1 MGNFDKAVLSEG
13 QVRVEGFFDPATSTI
28 SYIVTDPAT
37 SVCAVIDPVL
47 DYEAR
52 AGRTH
57 TTSADRLVTHIK
69 ANNLDV
75 AWILETHVHADHLTS
90 APYLQEAVGGQ
101 TAIGANVT
109 SVQEVFGNAF
119 GAGDD
124 FRRDGSQWDKL
135 VSEGDS
141 LELGELAI
149 KVMETPGHTPAC
161 VSYVIADALFVGDTI
176 FMPDFGTAR
185 CDFPGGDAEILYA
198 SVERLLQLPDETRIF
213 TCHDYG
219 GEGRDYAWESTVHQ
233 QRQDNVHLGGG
244 KTKEE
249 FVALREGRDAGLSLP
264 ELILPSVQVNMRAG
278 EFPPPGQDDVS
289 YIKIPLNVF

>member
-278 EFPPPGQDDVS
+278 EFPPPEQDDVS